1 MGLGINFVI
10 LANHLVSLITS
21 STTYHSATFL
31 FLMCSGAQHIRCTFL
46 YLTCSMIQHIRCTF
60 LYLTCSMIQDI
71 RCTFLYLTCSMI
83 QHIRCTFLYLT
94 CSMIQDIRCTFLYL
108 TCSVVLIPEMCWKL
122 KNFAK
127 NTKFNLYCKEHE
139 RPCCRIC
146 MLENHKDS
154 KVVTV
159 LENIIKNIKTSNMFK
174 I

>member
-46 YLTCSMIQHIRCTF
+46 CLTCSMIQHIRC
-60 LYLTCSMIQDI
+60 I
-71 RCTFLYLTCSMI
+71 
-83 QHIRCTFLYLT
+83 FLYLT

-127 NTKFNLYCKEHE
+127 NTKFNLYCKEHK
-139 RPCCRIC
+139 RPCCTIC
-146 MLENHKDS
+146 MLENHKD
-154 KVVTV
+154 
-159 LENIIKNIKTSNMFK
+159 
-174 I
+174 